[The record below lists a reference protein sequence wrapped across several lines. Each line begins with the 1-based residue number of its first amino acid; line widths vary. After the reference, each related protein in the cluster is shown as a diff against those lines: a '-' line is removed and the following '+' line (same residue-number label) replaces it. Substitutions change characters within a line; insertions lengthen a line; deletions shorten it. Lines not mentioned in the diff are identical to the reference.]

1 MTRQCPKC
9 GSNDTR
15 IFLTS
20 VSSNEKQEFCWY
32 CENCRSEW
40 K

>member
-9 GSNDTR
+9 GSSDTS
-15 IFLTS
+15 IFLTPL
-20 VSSNEKQEFCWY
+20 SNNKEQEICWY
-32 CENCRSEW
+32 CETCRNEW